1 MICLKNNTL
10 KWMLWCGREDSNFHG
25 CYPTATSTLR
35 VYQFR
40 HDRTVCDLVRG
51 RIEQGLRDVKRENAN
66 FLSFLSE
73 MKNALMQ
80 DIRAFANLLIISRL

>member
-10 KWMLWCGREDSNFHG
+10 KGMLWCGREDSNFHW

-80 DIRAFANLLIISRL
+80 DIRALANLLIISRL

>member
-1 MICLKNNTL
+1 
-10 KWMLWCGREDSNFHG
+10 
-25 CYPTATSTLR
+25 
-35 VYQFR
+35 
-40 HDRTVCDLVRG
+40 LVRG

-80 DIRAFANLLIISRL
+80 DIRAFANRLIIRRL